1 MKRWLPG
8 LTLLLLAAASAEAA
22 PSDPRVRRG
31 LDFYA
36 QGPKS
41 VAAGTSFP
49 LEVLAYGF
57 PEVTKLL
64 PLVGARVEA
73 RWDPES
79 VGEDLPS
86 AVVISGADGRAVL
99 SMNMPEGQ
107 SASLSLLLS
116 ISLGGKSRTRT
127 LSVSRHVQTALSLG
141 VSERE
146 VVPGGRVTV
155 WVSAQDSKTESPLR
169 GAPIE
174 IELRE
179 GGLARVHQE
188 YRSDEAGSVVAS
200 LPVPFTEEVA
210 WQYTLHAR
218 IIGGKEQ
225 GATAWAALSVRH
237 ETPSR
242 PQMQAAFDQSRVRA
256 GDPVVGRVRIKDA
269 AGRPLAA
276 APLRYWIG
284 PRGAEPKPDAWLK
297 LSKEAQTGSG
307 GELVLTSTA
316 PTTISAR
323 GAAVVLQ
330 AEAQQDGYELKST
343 AEVQVG
349 SVEPT
354 LELIPEAG
362 QLVPGSSQRLLLRA
376 IDAER
381 LPIVGDFELDGDHL
395 KTTVRTDRFGE
406 AELRWDVPSQLG
418 ADHPSGP
425 CAGWVAAT
433 VIIRPKGA
441 AIEKLGDKE
450 RLSRCVQIDP
460 GALFVVPERP
470 TVRAGEKLRVEVLGA
485 KGRRFALHTGDR
497 FGPWPIT
504 MLDQG
509 KGEIQIPRRASGVV
523 DLNVYSAG
531 TKDAALRA
539 SGHVLVVPRVL
550 PRLSITQV
558 RGRLAPGGEIL
569 LDVALTDENGR
580 GIPGKLS
587 GHVIDR
593 FGGGR
598 VNVLHEDTRHALT
611 SQLSL
616 GESDEARTDGF
627 FDADRTKDPWRRA
640 ALAELPRAPAE
651 PWLDPAKDA
660 EEQFETTFK
669 SIVRS
674 LEGAVF
680 ESTASPDKLENA
692 RRKTAQGYELNPEL
706 LTLVTEAMA
715 EIPETP
721 GGEPIEL
728 GDLVNLDGAV
738 RFDRVARRVTRLKL
752 FRVLDA
758 VREHVYAH
766 RLYPDELALKEP
778 GSILRRLVRE
788 GTLDPSML
796 LDPWGGTL
804 QFVRSDALD
813 VPYLAVVRRFRLVSP
828 GPDGRVGTGDDV
840 VDPFERVLASDT
852 PYARAVDEDRLVDAR
867 YEVVVGD
874 ETVTAWR
881 SLFEELTGSVFGQV
895 AGLGGMGTRGY
906 GVGGG
911 GSSVASGH
919 GGLGTRGSSGR
930 STSVGIWIPPQRT
943 DAQGKLQIRIPL
955 PDLETT
961 YSIGLIATPDDGPTA
976 ATTTEVAVAL
986 PLSVRVE
993 AGVAWSEKDALRA
1006 EVVVRNRSAQP
1017 IVASLLARA
1026 SGAIALAGPTP
1037 SSVPV
1042 PADGSTTV
1050 LVPLRAVGPGAATVE
1065 VEVRAPGLPTDRV
1078 AHRLEVRPEAE
1089 RVTRWAGAWVDGA
1102 RGLELP
1108 ALAEGDRPAGLSV
1121 VEVERG
1127 VGQMV
1132 RRGLGSL
1139 DPDRLGSLEAELEA
1153 IGAARAAIRWAEKAE
1168 PAMLPEA
1175 ERTLSAAVARAIAF
1189 RDLRPGKPAG
1199 LLDHRLRALALERAP
1214 GAVLKATGCPDRS
1227 ASPTAVLEAEP
1238 HPDKEGVLAC
1248 WDVAVATAVGALD
1261 RENRPADLARGLLAL
1276 VGRPHRKSYATQVV
1290 DRLRERWLSADRAEL
1305 LVLSAGDRQARA
1317 LVAAALLRAAKL
1329 GERPSMAPELLLGH
1343 LAELQDPSGGF
1354 GSVVAT
1360 RAAIEALAG
1369 SGLVDP
1375 AEASATLDDGQG
1387 HRLELPI
1394 APGQR
1399 RRVLFGR
1406 ETTSVKL
1413 VTTGPA
1419 LAKISQPVWRSW
1431 WRPVL
1436 ASDPA
1441 FGVAALW
1448 PAKAELGRS
1457 ALLHLEVKNPWSSAE
1472 SVELRLPLPPGAH
1485 LAEESPG
1492 VVEREGVLIVQLTAP
1507 GSTVSTVL
1515 DVPLRFRLLGELTAP
1530 EGRARILQGEGPRV
1544 PVAAAR
1550 IRVVPRPP
1558 EPPRKPETPSDD
1570 PRSRKP

>member
-1 MKRWLPG
+1 MKRWLSG
-8 LTLLLLAAASAEAA
+8 LTLMLFAATSAEAA
-22 PSDPRVRRG
+22 PTDPRVRRG

-41 VAAGTSFP
+41 AAAGTSFP
-49 LEVLAYGF
+49 LEVVAYGF

-64 PLVGARVEA
+64 PLSGARVEA

-86 AVVISGADGRAVL
+86 AIVTTGSDGRAIL
-99 SMNMPEGQ
+99 SVNMPEGP
-107 SASLSLLLS
+107 SGSLSLLLS
-116 ISLGGKSRTRT
+116 ISLGGKARTRAF
-127 LSVSRHVQTALSLG
+127 SVSRHIQTALSLG

-146 VVPGGRVTV
+146 VVPGGRVTA
-155 WVSAQDSKTESPLR
+155 WVSAQDSKTQAPLR
-169 GAPIE
+169 SVPIE

-188 YRSDEAGSVVAS
+188 YLSDETGSVVAS
-200 LPVPFTEEVA
+200 LPVPYTEEIA

-218 IIGGKEQ
+218 IIAGKEQ
-225 GATAWAALSVRH
+225 GATAWATLSVRH

-242 PQMQAAFDQSRVRA
+242 PQMQAAFDQIRVRA

-276 APLRYWIG
+276 APLRYWLG
-284 PRGAEPKPDAWLK
+284 PRGAEPKPDTWLK
-297 LSKEAQTGSG
+297 LSKEAKTGSG

-330 AEAQQDGYELKST
+330 AEAQQDGYDLKSS
-343 AEVQVG
+343 AEAQVG
-349 SVEPT
+349 SLDPT

-362 QLVPGSSQRLLLRA
+362 KLIPGSSQRLFLRA
-376 IDAER
+376 LDAEGA
-381 LPIVGDFELDGDHL
+381 PIAGEFELDGDHL

-406 AELRWDVPSQLG
+406 GEARWEVPSQLG

-433 VIIRPKGA
+433 VVIRPKGE
-441 AIEKLGDKE
+441 AIQKLGDKE
-450 RLSRCVQIDP
+450 RLSRCVQIDAEP
-460 GALFVVPERP
+460 LLVVPERP
-470 TVRAGEKLRVEVLGA
+470 TVRAGEKLRLEVLGA
-485 KGRRFALHTGDR
+485 QGRRFSLLTGDR
-497 FGPWPIT
+497 FGTWPIT
-504 MLDQG
+504 LLNQG
-509 KGEIQIPRRASGVV
+509 KGEIQIPRQASGVI
-523 DLNVYSAG
+523 DLDVYSAG
-531 TKDAALRA
+531 TKGAALRA
-539 SGHVLVVPRVL
+539 SGHVLVIPRVL
-550 PRLSITQV
+550 PRLSISNV
-558 RGRLAPGGEIL
+558 GGRLAPGGEIV

-580 GIPGKLS
+580 GIPGKVS

-598 VNVLHEDTRHALT
+598 AAVMSEDTRHALT
-611 SQLSL
+611 DRLNL
-616 GESDEARTDGF
+616 GEGGEARVDGF
-627 FDADRTKDPWRRA
+627 FDGDRSKDPWRRA
-640 ALAELPRAPAE
+640 ALAELPRTTAE

-660 EEQFETTFK
+660 EQRFEATFK

-680 ESTASPDKLENA
+680 ESTAAPDKLENA

-706 LTLVTEAMA
+706 LTLVTDAMA

-728 GDLVNLDGAV
+728 GDLVNMDGAV

-778 GSILRRLVRE
+778 GSILRRLVRD

-828 GPDGRVGTGDDV
+828 GPDGRAGTSDDV
-840 VDPFERVLASDT
+840 ADPFERVLASDT

-874 ETVTAWR
+874 ETVAAWR
-881 SLFEELTGSVFGQV
+881 TLFEELTGSVFGQS
-895 AGLGGMGTRGY
+895 AGLGGLGTRGF
-906 GVGGG
+906 GAGGG
-911 GSSVASGH
+911 GASAYAR
-919 GGLGTRGSSGR
+919 GGLATRGSSGR

-961 YSIGLIATPDDGPTA
+961 YSVGLIATPDDGPTA
-976 ATTTEVAVAL
+976 AANTEVAVAL

-993 AGVAWSEKDALRA
+993 AGTAWSEKDALSA
-1006 EVVVRNRSAQP
+1006 EIVVRNRSAQP
-1017 IVASLLARA
+1017 INAVLLTKAQG
-1026 SGAIALAGPTP
+1026 SIALAGTAP
-1037 SSVPV
+1037 SRVAV
-1042 PADGSTTV
+1042 PADGATTV
-1050 LVPLRAVGPGAATVE
+1050 LLPLRAVGPGRATIE
-1065 VEVRAPGLPTDRV
+1065 VEVSAAGLPTDRV
-1078 AHRLEVRPEAE
+1078 AHTLEVRPEAE
-1089 RVTRWAGAWVDGA
+1089 RVTRWTGAWVDGHETLA
-1102 RGLELP
+1102 LP
-1108 ALAEGDRPAGLSV
+1108 ALEAGDSPAGLSA

-1139 DPDRLGSLEAELEA
+1139 DPDRLGSLDAELEA
-1153 IGAARAAIRWAEKAE
+1153 IGAVRAVIRWAERAE

-1175 ERTLSAAVARAIAF
+1175 ERTLNAAIARAIGF
-1189 RDLRPGKPAG
+1189 RELRSGKSPG
-1199 LLDHRLRALALERAP
+1199 LLDHRLRALAMERAP
-1214 GAVLKATGCPDRS
+1214 ASVQKATGCPDN
-1227 ASPTAVLEAEP
+1227 TAVPSDVLEAEP
-1238 HPDKEGVLAC
+1238 HPGKEGVLAC
-1248 WDVAVATAVGALD
+1248 WDVAVAKAVSALD

-1276 VGRPHRKSYATQVV
+1276 VSRPHRKSYAAQVV
-1290 DRLRERWLSADRAEL
+1290 DRLRERWLSADRSEL
-1305 LVLSAGDRQARA
+1305 LVLSAGDRQGRA
-1317 LVAAALLRAAKL
+1317 LVAAGLLRAARL
-1329 GERPSMAPELLLGH
+1329 GERPSMAPERLLGH
-1343 LAELQDPSGGF
+1343 LAALQDPSGSF

-1369 SGLVDP
+1369 SGLVEE
-1375 AEASATLDDGQG
+1375 AEVSATLDDELG
-1387 HRLELPI
+1387 HRLELPV

-1406 ETTSVKL
+1406 ETTMVQL
-1413 VTTGPA
+1413 ATTGPA
-1419 LAKISQPVWRSW
+1419 LAKISQPIWRSW
-1431 WRPVL
+1431 WRPVV
-1436 ASDPA
+1436 APDPA
-1441 FGVAALW
+1441 FGVVATW
-1448 PAKAELGRS
+1448 PAKVELGRS
-1457 ALLHLEVKNPWSSAE
+1457 AILHLEVKNPWATAE
-1472 SVELRLPLPPGAH
+1472 RVELRLPLPPGAH

-1492 VVEREGVLIVQLTAP
+1492 AIEREGLLVVQLSAP
-1507 GSTVSTVL
+1507 ASMVGTVL
-1515 DVPLRFRLLGELTAP
+1515 DVPLRFRLLGKLTAP
-1530 EGRARILQGEGPRV
+1530 EGKARILEGEGPRV
-1544 PVAAAR
+1544 PIAAAR
-1550 IRVVPRPP
+1550 IQVVPRAA
-1558 EPPRKPETPSDD
+1558 EAPRRTEGAGQ
-1570 PRSRKP
+1570 

>member
-1 MKRWLPG
+1 M
-8 LTLLLLAAASAEAA
+8 LLAAASAEAA
-22 PSDPRVRRG
+22 PTDPRVRRG

-41 VAAGTSFP
+41 AAAGTSFP

-64 PLVGARVEA
+64 PLSGARVEA

-86 AVVISGADGRAVL
+86 AVLTSGADGRAVL
-99 SMNMPEGQ
+99 TMNMPEGP
-107 SASLSLLLS
+107 SGSLSLLLS
-116 ISLGGKSRTRT
+116 ISLGGKSRTRS
-127 LSVSRHVQTALSLG
+127 LSINRHIQTALSLG

-146 VVPGGRVTV
+146 VVPGGRVTA
-155 WVSAQDSKTESPLR
+155 WVSAQDSKTQSPLR
-169 GAPIE
+169 GVPIE

-200 LPVPFTEEVA
+200 IPVPYTEEVA

-218 IIGGKEQ
+218 IIEGKER
-225 GATAWAALSVRH
+225 GATAWATLSVRH

-242 PQMQAAFDQSRVRA
+242 PQMQAAFDLSRVRA

-284 PRGAEPKPDAWLK
+284 PRGAEPKPDTWLK
-297 LSKEAQTGSG
+297 LSREGMTGSG

-323 GAAVVLQ
+323 GAAVVLL
-330 AEAQQDGYELKST
+330 AEAQQDGYELKTS
-343 AEVQVG
+343 AEAQVG
-349 SVEPT
+349 ALEPT
-354 LELIPEAG
+354 LDLIPEAG

-376 IDAER
+376 LDAEGA
-381 LPIVGDFELDGDHL
+381 PIVAEFELDGDHL

-433 VIIRPKGA
+433 VLIRPKGP
-441 AIEKLGDKE
+441 AIQKLGDKE
-450 RLSRCVQIDP
+450 RHSRCVQIDAS
-460 GALFVVPERP
+460 ALFVVPERP
-470 TVRAGEKLRVEVLGA
+470 TVRAGEKLRLEVLGA
-485 KGRRFALHTGDR
+485 KGKRFSLLTGDR

-504 MLDQG
+504 VLDQG
-509 KGEIQIPRRASGVV
+509 KGEVLIPRQASGVI
-523 DLNVYSAG
+523 DLDVYSAG
-531 TKDAALRA
+531 TKGAALRA
-539 SGHVLVVPRVL
+539 SGHVLVIPRVL
-550 PRLSITQV
+550 PRLSITQIG
-558 RGRLAPGGEIL
+558 GRLAPGGEIV

-580 GIPGKLS
+580 GLPGKLS

-598 VNVLHEDTRHALT
+598 VSVLSEDTRHALT
-611 SQLSL
+611 SRLSL
-616 GESDEARTDGF
+616 GPSDEARADGF
-627 FDADRTKDPWRRA
+627 FDGDRSKDPWRRA
-640 ALAELPRAPAE
+640 ALAELQRAPAE
-651 PWLDPAKDA
+651 PWFDPAKDA
-660 EEQFETTFK
+660 EEQFEATFK

-706 LTLVTEAMA
+706 LTLVTAAMG
-715 EIPETP
+715 EVPETP

-828 GPDGRVGTGDDV
+828 GPDGRVGTTDDV

-881 SLFEELTGSVFGQV
+881 SLFEELTGSVFGQS
-895 AGLGGMGTRGY
+895 AGL
-906 GVGGG
+906 
-911 GSSVASGH
+911 
-919 GGLGTRGSSGR
+919 GGLGTRGYGAGGGGAVRSGQASVGARGSSGR
-930 STSVGIWIPPQRT
+930 SAGVGIWIPPQRT

-976 ATTTEVAVAL
+976 ATTAEVAVAL

-993 AGVAWSEKDALRA
+993 AGTAWSEKDALSA

-1017 IVASLLARA
+1017 ITAALKASARG
-1026 SGAIALAGPTP
+1026 SIALAGAAP
-1037 SSVPV
+1037 SSVRV

-1050 LVPLRAVGPGAATVE
+1050 LLPLKAVGPGDATIE
-1065 VEVRAPGLPTDRV
+1065 VEVSAPGLPTDRV

-1089 RVTRWAGAWVDGA
+1089 RVTRWAGAWVDGE
-1102 RGLELP
+1102 RILELP
-1108 ALAEGDRPAGLSV
+1108 ALAEGDRPAGLSA

-1153 IGAARAAIRWAEKAE
+1153 IGAVRAAIRWAEKAE

-1175 ERTLSAAVARAIAF
+1175 ERTLSAAIARAIAF
-1189 RDLRPGKPAG
+1189 RELRPGKPSG
-1199 LLDHRLRALALERAP
+1199 LLDHRLRGLALERAP
-1214 GAVLKATGCPDRS
+1214 SAVEKATGCPDSS
-1227 ASPTAVLEAEP
+1227 AAPAAVLEAEP
-1238 HPDKEGVLAC
+1238 HPDKDGVLAC
-1248 WDVAVATAVGALD
+1248 WDVAVALAVGALD

-1276 VGRPHRKSYATQVV
+1276 VSRPHRRSYAAQVV
-1290 DRLRERWLSADRAEL
+1290 DRLRERWLSADRSEL
-1305 LVLSAGDRQARA
+1305 RVLSAGDRQGRA
-1317 LVAAALLRAAKL
+1317 LMAAALLRASKL
-1329 GERPSMAPELLLGH
+1329 GEKPSMAPERLLGH

-1369 SGLVDP
+1369 SGLVDQ
-1375 AEASATLDDGQG
+1375 AEVSATVDDRQD
-1387 HRLELPI
+1387 HRLELPV
-1394 APGQR
+1394 AAGQR

-1406 ETTSVKL
+1406 DTTAVKL
-1413 VTTGPA
+1413 VTTGPT
-1419 LAKISQPVWRSW
+1419 LAKISQPIWRSW

-1436 ASDPA
+1436 AQDPA
-1441 FGVAALW
+1441 FGARATW
-1448 PAKAELGRS
+1448 PVKAELGRS
-1457 ALLHLEVKNPWSSAE
+1457 AILHLEVRNPWANSE
-1472 SVELRLPLPPGAH
+1472 LVELRLPLPPGAH

-1492 VVEREGVLIVQLTAP
+1492 AIEREGILIVQLTAP
-1507 GSTVSTVL
+1507 GSTVNTVL

-1530 EGRARILQGEGPRV
+1530 EGRARILDGEGPRV
-1544 PVAAAR
+1544 PVGAAR
-1550 IRVVPRPP
+1550 IRVVPRSIEARP
-1558 EPPRKPETPSDD
+1558 KPDAKGD
-1570 PRSRKP
+1570 NPRSRKP